1 MRCKDNSEFWKAQD
15 VATCSN
21 HSALTG

>member
-1 MRCKDNSEFWKAQD
+1 MRCTDNSEFCNAQD